1 MAKMDISLLCQL
13 LINGLMSGGIYALIA
28 SGFTLILGVMQIF
41 NLAHGDFYMLGAY
54 LTFGVVA
61 GLGLP
66 YPMAVLTALIAVGV
80 LGILFYVG
88 IIRWTMSQGFFHSLL
103 ITVFLSKIITQ
114 TSLLTFGFR
123 ETALSPVIPATLNI
137 GQVKISGG
145 KLLLI
150 GCAIAVMV
158 SLYYFMKKKIG
169 TAISATA
176 ENKDIAALQGINT
189 QKIFLVAM
197 AIGCGLSGIA
207 GGLAVP
213 VLSASVNMGIGA
225 FTRAL
230 LVVLMGGMGSMLGA
244 LIAAFIIGVVES
256 FAFHFMGSLNL
267 VIVFVVVAILI
278 YFKPGGLL
286 GKPLLLPGE

>member
-1 MAKMDISLLCQL
+1 MSKMDISLLCQL

-66 YPMAVLTALIAVGV
+66 YPIAVLMALIAVGV

-150 GCAIAVMV
+150 ACAIAVMV
-158 SLYYFMKKKIG
+158 ALYYFMRKKIG

-256 FAFHFMGSLNL
+256 FAFHFIGSLNL

-278 YFKPGGLL
+278 YFRPGGLL

>member
-1 MAKMDISLLCQL
+1 
-13 LINGLMSGGIYALIA
+13 MSGGIYALIA

-41 NLAHGDFYMLGAY
+41 NVAHGDFYMLGAY

-61 GLGLP
+61 ALGLP
-66 YPMAVLTALIAVGV
+66 YPIAVLMALMAVGV

-88 IIRWTMSQGFFHSLL
+88 IIRWTMPQGFFHSLL

-123 ETALSPVIPATLNI
+123 ETALSPVISGTLNL

-150 GCAIAVMV
+150 ACAIAVMV

-189 QKIFLVAM
+189 QKIFLIAM

-278 YFKPGGLL
+278 YFRPGGLL

>member
-1 MAKMDISLLCQL
+1 
-13 LINGLMSGGIYALIA
+13 MSGGIYALIA

-61 GLGLP
+61 ALGLP
-66 YPMAVLTALIAVGV
+66 YPIAVLMALIAVGV

-88 IIRWTMSQGFFHSLL
+88 IIRWTMSQGFFHNLL
-103 ITVFLSKIITQ
+103 ITFFLSKIITQ

-137 GQVKISGG
+137 GQVKLSGG

-189 QKIFLVAM
+189 KKIFLVAM

-267 VIVFVVVAILI
+267 VIVFVTVAILI
-278 YFKPGGLL
+278 YFRPGGLL
-286 GKPLLLPGE
+286 GKPLLVPGE

>member
-1 MAKMDISLLCQL
+1 
-13 LINGLMSGGIYALIA
+13 
-28 SGFTLILGVMQIF
+28 
-41 NLAHGDFYMLGAY
+41 
-54 LTFGVVA
+54 
-61 GLGLP
+61 
-66 YPMAVLTALIAVGV
+66 
-80 LGILFYVG
+80 
-88 IIRWTMSQGFFHSLL
+88 
-103 ITVFLSKIITQ
+103 
-114 TSLLTFGFR
+114 
-123 ETALSPVIPATLNI
+123 
-137 GQVKISGG
+137 
-145 KLLLI
+145 
-150 GCAIAVMV
+150 MV

-189 QKIFLVAM
+189 QKIFLIAM

-278 YFKPGGLL
+278 YFRPGGLL

>member
-1 MAKMDISLLCQL
+1 M
-13 LINGLMSGGIYALIA
+13 
-28 SGFTLILGVMQIF
+28 
-41 NLAHGDFYMLGAY
+41 
-54 LTFGVVA
+54 
-61 GLGLP
+61 
-66 YPMAVLTALIAVGV
+66 ALIAVGV

-150 GCAIAVMV
+150 ACAIAVMV
-158 SLYYFMKKKIG
+158 ALYYFMRKKIG
-169 TAISATA
+169 IAISATA

-189 QKIFLVAM
+189 KKIFLVAM

-230 LVVLMGGMGSMLGA
+230 LVVLMGGMGSMLG
-244 LIAAFIIGVVES
+244 L
-256 FAFHFMGSLNL
+256 
-267 VIVFVVVAILI
+267 
-278 YFKPGGLL
+278 
-286 GKPLLLPGE
+286 